1 MSTPTRLRQVA
12 LAARELAPVA
22 GALQRELDVGAPFH
36 DPGVGHFGLE
46 NSVFAVGDTFLEVV
60 APVRDGTTAGRY
72 LDKRG
77 GDSGYMAIFQVPDL
91 DAARRRVDGL
101 GVRVVWETSLPDI
114 ASMHLHPKDV
124 PGAIVS
130 LDAVDPPGSWRWGGP
145 AWTAVVPEHQP
156 GGLRGIVVRAQDPT
170 TVARL
175 WADLLDVPLTGGDSP
190 AIALDGGRQL
200 LRFTHVGSPDDEG
213 ISEVTVTRP
222 GAVARSVEIG
232 GVTFHIESTE
242 E

>member
-1 MSTPTRLRQVA
+1 MELPRLRQAV
-12 LAARELAPVA
+12 LAARDLDATCT
-22 GALQRELDVGAPFH
+22 ALREALDLGDPFH
-36 DPGVGHFGLE
+36 DVGVGHFGLQ
-46 NSVFAVGDTFLEVV
+46 NAVYALGDCFVEVV
-60 APVRDGTTAGRY
+60 SPTRPDTAAGRR
-72 LDKRG
+72 LDRAG
-77 GDSGYMAIFQVPDL
+77 GDCGYMAMFEVADA
-91 DAARRRVDGL
+91 DAARRRLDAL
-101 GVRVVWETSLPDI
+101 GVRVVWETVHDDI
-114 ASMHLHPKDV
+114 VDLHLHPKDV

-145 AWTAVVPEHQP
+145 AWTAVVPEHQS

-175 WADLLDVPLTGGDSP
+175 WADLLDVPVTGGDTP

-200 LRFTHVGSPDDEG
+200 LRFIHVGSPDDEG

-232 GVTFHIESTE
+232 GVTFHIQSAE